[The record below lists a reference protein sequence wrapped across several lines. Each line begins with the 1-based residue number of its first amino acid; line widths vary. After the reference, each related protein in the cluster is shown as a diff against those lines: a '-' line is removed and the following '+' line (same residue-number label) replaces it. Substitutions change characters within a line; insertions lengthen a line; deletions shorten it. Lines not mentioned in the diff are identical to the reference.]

1 MSYKALYRTY
11 RPQTFEDVAGQ
22 SHATITLKKIELP
35 MPIYLQDLVE
45 QEKQRL
51 PKSLQKRLTVRGK
64 IHHAMNVL
72 TVKKLL

>member
-22 SHATITLKKIELP
+22 SHVTITLQNAIKEN
-35 MPIYLQDLVE
+35 
-45 QEKQRL
+45 R
-51 PKSLQKRLTVRGK
+51 